1 MARETYSE
9 LVVEP
14 FTNFIGQ
21 VINPGDKVVAVTTG
35 YGHRVSVFTGI
46 FEGVRREKDGKKQIV
61 GSQIG
66 SVPVECNERVYAE
79 DGEHEETVY
88 KGYDRNTYESIYE
101 KTGKRYNLVE
111 KVTYRKS
118 SLQLN
123 RVFKIDTAAA
133 DLPDRL
139 V

>member
-1 MARETYSE
+1 MPRETYRE
-9 LVVEP
+9 LVAEP
-14 FTNFIGQ
+14 FTNSIGQ

-35 YGHRVSVFTGI
+35 YGHSVSVFTGI
-46 FEGVRREKDGKKQIV
+46 FEGVRRQKDGKRQIV
-61 GSQIG
+61 GSRVG
-66 SVPVECNERVYAE
+66 SVPVKWNERVYAE
-79 DGEHEETVY
+79 DGEHEETKYDWQTY
-88 KGYDRNTYESIYE
+88 KPIP
-101 KTGKRYNLVE
+101 TGRRYNLVQ

-118 SLQLN
+118 ALILN